1 MDEAEDKMAEEKKK
15 IRIIK
20 QICRWIWLGI
30 LTALILV
37 VLMIDAPWKV
47 LALLLILLAVH
58 TILPKG
64 TVKWFWLSVAAIII
78 ILIIW
83 VFLPDEDGNWRPY
96 TFDEELAALQDKYA
110 IPDSEN
116 AATIYNQLSQMSGDI
131 VFPFDFFG
139 EEVESLTRIEPWKST
154 EYPEVAK
161 WIKDQQ
167 ELISKLL
174 DISKVEKCRLPIKP
188 DFPQLSKYH
197 DVLLAMRQWTFL
209 LVRAANNDI
218 AEGRAD
224 AALEKCLCLNQ
235 MVDHIRQQPI
245 MLDTLI
251 GFTIEEIAAKKIKK
265 FIVTDKL
272 TESHLTTIEKNL
284 KTVKHDWCSDIPKFL
299 EYDKLVI
306 KDLLSFFYEINPQGK
321 TRLSRNSISII
332 KAQYREKYQR
342 HLTNRQRKLAK
353 AAVIAVWFFM
363 PSTPQK
369 ASKIIDN
376 SFEKYYAMAE
386 PDFDWQKA
394 PPPFFSWPNFCSELR
409 FNYPY
414 FIGLIVDMHEKSL
427 YQVHDLYL
435 RRIASNRGRQI
446 IIELKRHKNKT
457 GRWPENLNEIRPF
470 ASAEIFIDPFNNDSF
485 VYKLTEDNFLLY
497 SRGKNNIDENGQYT
511 TEWSAEY
518 NCYKVKED
526 DWLIWPP
533 RGSRLSLKEDS
544 NNQ

>member
-1 MDEAEDKMAEEKKK
+1 MTEEKEK
-15 IRIIK
+15 IKIIK

-37 VLMIDAPWKV
+37 ALMIDAPWKV
-47 LALLLILLAVH
+47 IALLLIILAGC
-58 TILPKG
+58 TILTKR

-83 VFLPDEDGNWRPY
+83 VFLPDENGGWRPY
-96 TFDEELAALQDKYA
+96 TFDEELAALQAKYA

-116 AATIYNQLSQMSGDI
+116 AATIYNEISQTHGDI
-131 VFPFDFFG
+131 VFPFQLFG
-139 EEVESLTRIEPWKST
+139 EEVESLTRAEPWKST
-154 EYPEVAK
+154 DYPEVAK
-161 WIKDQQ
+161 WLNNQE

-174 DISKVEKCRLPIKP
+174 DVSKVEKCRLPIKP
-188 DFPQLSKYH
+188 NFPQISKYH
-197 DVLLAMRQWTFL
+197 DILLAMRQWAFL

-218 AEGRAD
+218 AEGRVD

-235 MVDHIRQQPI
+235 MGDHIRQQPI
-245 MLDTLI
+245 MLDTLF
-251 GFTIEEIAAKKIKK
+251 GFTIEELAAKKIKR

-342 HLTNRQRKLAK
+342 HLTNRQRKHAK
-353 AAVIAVWFFM
+353 AAVIAAWFFM
-363 PSTPQK
+363 PSTPHK

-376 SFEKYYAMAE
+376 SFEKYYAMAD
-386 PDFDWQKA
+386 PNFDWQKS
-394 PPPFFSWPNFCSELR
+394 PPPIFSWPNFYRELR

-414 FIGLIVDMHEKSL
+414 FIRLIVDMQEKHL
-427 YQVHDLYL
+427 YQIHDLYL
-435 RRIASNRGRQI
+435 RQIASDRGRQI

-457 GRWPENLNEIRPF
+457 GHWPENLNEIRPF

-485 VYKLTEDNFLLY
+485 VYKLIEDNFVLY

-511 TEWSAEY
+511 TEWSFEY

-533 RGSRLSLKEDS
+533 RGSRPSLKEDS
-544 NNQ
+544 NDQ

>member
-1 MDEAEDKMAEEKKK
+1 MTEEKKK
-15 IRIIK
+15 LGIIK

-37 VLMIDAPWKV
+37 ALMIDAPWKV
-47 LALLLILLAVH
+47 IVLLLIILAAH

-64 TVKWFWLSVAAIII
+64 IVKWFWLSVAAVVV
-78 ILIIW
+78 ILVIW
-83 VFLPDEDGNWRPY
+83 VFLPENNEGWRPY
-96 TFDEELAALQDKYA
+96 TFDEELAALQAKYA

-116 AATIYNQLSQMSGDI
+116 AAITYNQLSQMYGDI

-154 EYPEVAK
+154 DYPEVAG

-174 DISKVEKCRLPIKP
+174 DVSKVEKCRLPIKP

-197 DVLLAMRQWTFL
+197 DVLLSMRQWAFL

-218 AEGRAD
+218 AEGRDD

-235 MVDHIRQQPI
+235 MGDHIRQQPI
-245 MLDTLI
+245 ILDTLI
-251 GFTIEEIAAKKIKK
+251 GFTIEELAAKKIKR

-284 KTVKHDWCSDIPKFL
+284 KAVKHDWCSDIPKFL

-306 KDLLSFFYEINPQGK
+306 KDLLSFFYEVNPQGK
-321 TRLSRNSISII
+321 TRLSRNSIAII

-342 HLTNRQRKLAK
+342 HLTNRQRKRAR
-353 AAVIAVWFFM
+353 AAVIAAWFFM

-376 SFEKYYAMAE
+376 SFEKYYEMAK
-386 PDFDWQKA
+386 PDFDWQKT
-394 PPPFFSWPNFCSELR
+394 PPPIFSWTNFCSELR
-409 FNYPY
+409 LNYPY
-414 FIGLIVDMHEKSL
+414 FIKLIVDMHEKSL
-427 YQVHDLYL
+427 YQIHDLYL
-435 RRIASNRGRQI
+435 RQIASNRGRQI
-446 IIELKRHKNKT
+446 IIALKRYKNKT
-457 GRWPENLNEIRPF
+457 GRWPENLNEISSF

-511 TEWSAEY
+511 TEWSFEY

-533 RGSRLSLKEDS
+533 RGSRISLKEDS
-544 NNQ
+544 DAK

>member
-1 MDEAEDKMAEEKKK
+1 MAEEKQK

-20 QICRWIWLGI
+20 HICRSIWLAL
-30 LTALILV
+30 LTALILG

-47 LALLLILLAVH
+47 IALLLIILAGC
-58 TILPKG
+58 TILPKE
-64 TVKWFWLSVAAIII
+64 TVKWFWLSVAVVVVS
-78 ILIIW
+78 LIIW
-83 VFLPDEDGNWRPY
+83 VFLPDENGGWRPY
-96 TFDEELAALQDKYA
+96 TFDEELAALQAKYA

-116 AATIYNQLSQMSGDI
+116 AAITYNQLSQMYGDI

-154 EYPEVAK
+154 EHPDVAG

-174 DISKVEKCRLPIKP
+174 NVSKVEKCRLPIKP

-197 DVLLAMRQWTFL
+197 DLLLSMRQWAFL

-245 MLDTLI
+245 ILDTLF
-251 GFTIEEIAAKKIKK
+251 GFTIEELAAKKIKK
-265 FIVTDKL
+265 FIITDKL
-272 TESHLTTIEKNL
+272 TESHLTTVEKKL
-284 KTVKHDWCSDIPKFL
+284 KAVKHDWCSDIPKFL
-299 EYDKLVI
+299 EYDKLML
-306 KDLLSFFYEINPQGK
+306 KDLLRFFYEVNPQGK
-321 TRLSRNSISII
+321 TRISRNSMSII
-332 KAQYREKYQR
+332 KAQYRERFQR
-342 HLTNRQRKLAK
+342 HLTYQQRKFSK
-353 AAVIAVWFFM
+353 AITIFFWFFM

-376 SFEKYYAMAE
+376 SFEKYYAMAD
-386 PDFDWQKA
+386 PSFDWQKA
-394 PPPFFSWPNFCSELR
+394 PPPLFSWPQFCRELR

-414 FIGLIVDMHEKSL
+414 FIGLIVDIHEKSL
-427 YQVHDLYL
+427 YQIHDLYL
-435 RRIASNRGRQI
+435 RQIASNRGRQI
-446 IIELKRHKNKT
+446 IIALKRYKNKT
-457 GRWPENLNEIRPF
+457 GHWPENLNEISSF

-511 TEWSAEY
+511 TEWSFEY

-533 RGSRLSLKEDS
+533 RGSRISLKED
-544 NNQ
+544 NDAK